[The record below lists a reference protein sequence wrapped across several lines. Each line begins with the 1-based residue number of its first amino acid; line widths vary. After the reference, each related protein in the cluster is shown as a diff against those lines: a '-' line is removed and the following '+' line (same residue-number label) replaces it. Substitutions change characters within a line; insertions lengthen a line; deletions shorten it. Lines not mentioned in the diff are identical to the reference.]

1 MKLSMTYRVRTRGFN
16 HIFDETVRLY
26 RQAVSFFVD
35 VCLTEWNL
43 ISTGKLQ
50 KERVNLVE
58 SLTVRTRQNPAVPYD
73 FSAAFY
79 KFPSYLRRAAIAEAL
94 GKVSSYQS
102 NLENWEAAEPEKRG
116 AKPSLP
122 QTGFVYP
129 AMDRSGMFIR
139 TGMYQA
145 AVKVFIRNTWD
156 WVLVD
161 LRKSD
166 VDYIEQHCKNYKEC
180 VPTLQKRGK
189 KWFLDF
195 AFQTAVKLPDTDIR
209 NTRIL
214 AVDLGLNSTCTCS
227 IMTPEGAVLGSGFLS
242 LPGEYDSLE
251 HAVSHIRHAQKL
263 CARKTPGLWKQA
275 KGINDDIAVKTARF
289 IVDTAIKYDVDCIV
303 MEYLDLAGKKRG
315 SKKQRLH
322 LWRAKYV
329 QTMVTDKVHRNMI
342 RTARVCAWNT
352 SRLAFDGSGRVM
364 RGKEADLPS
373 YSLCRFPTGK
383 QYNCDLNASY
393 NIGSRYYIRE
403 LLKTLPAT
411 AGQAVTA
418 NVPELAHRS
427 KCTLSSLIKLN
438 AALAA

>member
-43 ISTGKLQ
+43 ISTEKLQ

-58 SLTVRTRQNPAVPYD
+58 SLTIQTKQNPVVSYD
-73 FSAAFY
+73 FSAEFY

-94 GKVSSYQS
+94 GKVSSYRS
-102 NLENWEAAEPEKRG
+102 NLANWEAADSAKRG
-116 AKPSLP
+116 EKPSLP
-122 QTGFVYP
+122 QVGYVYP
-129 AMDRSGMFIR
+129 AMYRSGMFIR
-139 TGMYQA
+139 TGIYQA
-145 AVKVFIRNTWD
+145 ALKVFIRNTWD

-166 VDYIEQHCKNYKEC
+166 ADYILRHCKNYREC

-195 AFQTAVKLPDTDIR
+195 VFQTAVKLPDTKIQH
-209 NTRIL
+209 TRIL
-214 AVDLGLNSTCTCS
+214 AVDLGLNSACTCS
-227 IMTPEGAVLGSGFLS
+227 IMTPEGAVLGREFLS

-251 HAVSHIRHAQKL
+251 HAVSHIKHAQKL

-329 QTMVTDKVHRNMI
+329 QTMVTDKAHRNMI
-342 RTARVCAWNT
+342 RVARVCAWNT

-373 YSLCRFPTGK
+373 YSLCRFQTGK

>member
-16 HIFDETVRLY
+16 HLFDETVRLY

-43 ISTGKLQ
+43 ISTEKLQ

-58 SLTVRTRQNPAVPYD
+58 SLTIQTKQNPVVSYD
-73 FSAAFY
+73 FSAEFY

-94 GKVSSYQS
+94 GKVSSYRS
-102 NLENWEAAEPEKRG
+102 NLANWEAADSAKRG
-116 AKPSLP
+116 EKPSLP
-122 QTGFVYP
+122 QVGYVYP
-129 AMDRSGMFIR
+129 AMYRSGMFIR
-139 TGMYQA
+139 TGIYQA
-145 AVKVFIRNTWD
+145 ALKVFIRNTWD

-166 VDYIEQHCKNYKEC
+166 ADYILRHCKNYREC

-195 AFQTAVKLPDTDIR
+195 VFQTAVKLPDTKIQH
-209 NTRIL
+209 TRIL
-214 AVDLGLNSTCTCS
+214 AVDLGLNSACTCS
-227 IMTPEGAVLGSGFLS
+227 IMTPEGAVLGREFLS

-251 HAVSHIRHAQKL
+251 HAVSHIKHAQKL

-329 QTMVTDKVHRNMI
+329 QTMVTDKAHRNMI
-342 RTARVCAWNT
+342 RVARICAWNT

-373 YSLCRFPTGK
+373 YSLCRFQTGK

-427 KCTLSSLIKLN
+427 QCTLSSLIKLN

>member
-26 RQAVSFFVD
+26 RQAVSFFVA
-35 VCLTEWNL
+35 VCLKEWNL

-58 SLTVRTRQNPAVPYD
+58 SLTIQTKQNPVVSYD

-94 GKVSSYQS
+94 GKVSSYRS
-102 NLENWEAAEPEKRG
+102 NLANWEAADSAKRG
-116 AKPSLP
+116 EKPSLP
-122 QTGFVYP
+122 QVGYVYP
-129 AMDRSGMFIR
+129 AMYRSGMFIR
-139 TGMYQA
+139 TGIYQA
-145 AVKVFIRNTWD
+145 ALKVFIRNTWD

-166 VDYIEQHCKNYKEC
+166 ADYILRHCKNYKEC

-195 AFQTAVKLPDTDIR
+195 VFQTAVKLPDTKIQH
-209 NTRIL
+209 TRIL
-214 AVDLGLNSTCTCS
+214 AVDLGLNSACTCS
-227 IMTPEGAVLGSGFLS
+227 IMTPEGAVLGREFLS

-329 QTMVTDKVHRNMI
+329 QTMVTDKAHRNMI
-342 RTARVCAWNT
+342 RVARVCAWNT

-403 LLKTLPAT
+403 LLKTLPVT

>member
-1 MKLSMTYRVRTRGFN
+1 MKLSMTYRVRTKGFN
-16 HIFDETVRLY
+16 HIFNETVRLY

-35 VCLTEWNL
+35 VCLKEWNR
-43 ISTGKLQ
+43 ISVIQGQ
-50 KERVNLVE
+50 KIRSGFVE
-58 SLTVRTRQNPAVPYD
+58 SLTVKTKQNPVVPYD
-73 FSAAFY
+73 FSAKFY
-79 KFPSYLRRAAIAEAL
+79 KFPSYLRRAVIAEAL
-94 GKVSSYQS
+94 GKVSSYRS
-102 NLENWEAAEPEKRG
+102 NLANWEAADSAKRG
-116 AKPSLP
+116 EKPSLP
-122 QTGFVYP
+122 QVGYVYP
-129 AMDRSGMFIR
+129 AMYRSGMFIR
-139 TGMYQA
+139 TGIYQA
-145 AVKVFIRNTWD
+145 ALKVFIRNTWD

-166 VDYIEQHCKNYKEC
+166 ADYILRHCKNYREC

-195 AFQTAVKLPDTDIR
+195 VFQTAVKLPDTKIQH
-209 NTRIL
+209 TRIL
-214 AVDLGLNSTCTCS
+214 AVDLGLNSACTCS
-227 IMTPEGAVLGSGFLS
+227 IMTPEGAVLGREFLS

-251 HAVSHIRHAQKL
+251 HAVSHIKHAQKL

-289 IVDTAIKYDVDCIV
+289 IVDTAIKYDADCIV

-329 QTMVTDKVHRNMI
+329 QTMVTDKAHRNMI
-342 RTARVCAWNT
+342 RVARICAWNT

-373 YSLCRFPTGK
+373 YSLCRFQTGK

>member
-43 ISTGKLQ
+43 ISTEKLQ

-58 SLTVRTRQNPAVPYD
+58 SLTIQTKQNPVVSYD
-73 FSAAFY
+73 FSAEFY

-94 GKVSSYQS
+94 GKVSSYRS
-102 NLENWEAAEPEKRG
+102 NLANWEAADSAKRG
-116 AKPSLP
+116 EKPSLP
-122 QTGFVYP
+122 QVGYVYP
-129 AMDRSGMFIR
+129 AMYRSGMFIR
-139 TGMYQA
+139 TGIYQA
-145 AVKVFIRNTWD
+145 ALKVFIRNTWD

-166 VDYIEQHCKNYKEC
+166 ADYILRHCKNYREC

-195 AFQTAVKLPDTDIR
+195 VFQTAVKLPDTKIQH
-209 NTRIL
+209 TRIL
-214 AVDLGLNSTCTCS
+214 AVDLGLNSACTCS
-227 IMTPEGAVLGSGFLS
+227 NMTPEGAVLGREFLS

-251 HAVSHIRHAQKL
+251 HAISHITHAQKL
-263 CARKTPGLWKQA
+263 CARRTPGLWKQA
-275 KGINDDIAVKTARF
+275 KGINDDIAVKTAQF
-289 IVDTAIKYDVDCIV
+289 IVDTAVKYDVDCIV
-303 MEYLDLAGKKRG
+303 MEHLDLAGKKRG

-329 QTMVTDKVHRNMI
+329 QTMVTDKAHRNMI

-364 RGKEADLPS
+364 RGKEADLPN

-403 LLKTLPAT
+403 LLKTLPVT

>member
-1 MKLSMTYRVRTRGFN
+1 MKLSMTYRVRTNGFN
-16 HIFDETVRLY
+16 HVFDETVRLY

-35 VCLTEWNL
+35 VCLTEWDV
-43 ISTGKLQ
+43 ISAGQFQ

-58 SLTVRTRQNPAVPYD
+58 SLTIQTKQNPVVSYD
-73 FSAAFY
+73 FSAEFY

-94 GKVSSYQS
+94 GKVSSYRS
-102 NLENWEAAEPEKRG
+102 NLANWEAADPAKRG
-116 AKPSLP
+116 EKPSLP
-122 QTGFVYP
+122 QVGYVYP
-129 AMDRSGMFIR
+129 AMYRSGMFIR

-166 VDYIEQHCKNYKEC
+166 VDYIEHHCANYKEC

-195 AFQTAVKLPDTDIR
+195 VFQTSAKLPDVPIKDTS
-209 NTRIL
+209 IL
-214 AVDLGLNSTCTCS
+214 AVDLGLNSACTCS
-227 IMTPEGAVLGSGFLS
+227 IMTPEGAVLGREFLS
-242 LPGEYDSLE
+242 LQREYDSLE

-303 MEYLDLAGKKRG
+303 MEYLNLARRKRG

-329 QTMVTDKVHRNMI
+329 QAMVTDKAHRNMI
-342 RTARVCAWNT
+342 RVARVCAWNT

-438 AALAA
+438 AVLAA

>member
-1 MKLSMTYRVRTRGFN
+1 MY
-16 HIFDETVRLY
+16 
-26 RQAVSFFVD
+26 
-35 VCLTEWNL
+35 
-43 ISTGKLQ
+43 
-50 KERVNLVE
+50 
-58 SLTVRTRQNPAVPYD
+58 
-73 FSAAFY
+73 
-79 KFPSYLRRAAIAEAL
+79 
-94 GKVSSYQS
+94 
-102 NLENWEAAEPEKRG
+102 
-116 AKPSLP
+116 
-122 QTGFVYP
+122 
-129 AMDRSGMFIR
+129 RSGMFIR

-145 AVKVFIRNTWD
+145 ALKVFIRNTWD

-166 VDYIEQHCKNYKEC
+166 ADYILRHCKNYKEC
-180 VPTLQKRGK
+180 APTLQKRGK
-189 KWFLDF
+189 KWYLDF
-195 AFQTAVKLPDTDIR
+195 AFQTSVKLPDVSIKD
-209 NTRIL
+209 TRIL
-214 AVDLGLNSTCTCS
+214 AVDLGLNSACTCS
-227 IMTPEGAVLGSGFLS
+227 IMTPEGAVLGREFLS

-251 HAVSHIRHAQKL
+251 HAVSHIKHAQKL

-289 IVDTAIKYDVDCIV
+289 IVDTTIKYDADCIV

-329 QTMVTDKVHRNMI
+329 QTMVTDKAHRNMI
-342 RTARVCAWNT
+342 RVARICVWNT

-411 AGQAVTA
+411 AGQVVTA
-418 NVPELAHRS
+418 KVPELAHRS

>member
-1 MKLSMTYRVRTRGFN
+1 MY
-16 HIFDETVRLY
+16 
-26 RQAVSFFVD
+26 
-35 VCLTEWNL
+35 
-43 ISTGKLQ
+43 
-50 KERVNLVE
+50 
-58 SLTVRTRQNPAVPYD
+58 
-73 FSAAFY
+73 
-79 KFPSYLRRAAIAEAL
+79 
-94 GKVSSYQS
+94 
-102 NLENWEAAEPEKRG
+102 
-116 AKPSLP
+116 
-122 QTGFVYP
+122 
-129 AMDRSGMFIR
+129 RSGMFIR

-145 AVKVFIRNTWD
+145 ALKVFIRNTWD

-166 VDYIEQHCKNYKEC
+166 ADYILRHCKNYKEC
-180 VPTLQKRGK
+180 APTLQKRGK
-189 KWFLDF
+189 KWYLDF
-195 AFQTAVKLPDTDIR
+195 AFQTSVKLPDVSIKD
-209 NTRIL
+209 TRIL
-214 AVDLGLNSTCTCS
+214 AVDLGLNSACTCS
-227 IMTPEGAVLGSGFLS
+227 IMTPEGAVLGREFLS

-251 HAVSHIRHAQKL
+251 HAVSHIKHAQKL

-329 QTMVTDKVHRNMI
+329 QTMVTDKAHRNMI

-418 NVPELAHRS
+418 KVPELAHRS

>member
-1 MKLSMTYRVRTRGFN
+1 MKLSMTYSVRTKGFN
-16 HIFDETVRLY
+16 HIFNETVRLY

-35 VCLTEWNL
+35 VCLTEWDV
-43 ISTGKLQ
+43 ISAGQFQ

-58 SLTVRTRQNPAVPYD
+58 SLTIQTKQNPVVSYD
-73 FSAAFY
+73 FSAEFY

-94 GKVSSYQS
+94 GKVSSYRS
-102 NLENWEAAEPEKRG
+102 NLANWKAADPAKRG
-116 AKPSLP
+116 EKPSLP
-122 QTGFVYP
+122 QVGYVYP
-129 AMDRSGMFIR
+129 AMYRSGMFIR

-166 VDYIEQHCKNYKEC
+166 VDYIEHHCANYKEC

-195 AFQTAVKLPDTDIR
+195 VFQTAVKLPDTDIR

-214 AVDLGLNSTCTCS
+214 AVDLGLNSACTCS
-227 IMTPEGAVLGSGFLS
+227 IMTPEGAVLGREFLS

-251 HAVSHIRHAQKL
+251 HAISHIKHAQKL
-263 CARKTPGLWKQA
+263 CAHKTPGLWKQA

-303 MEYLDLAGKKRG
+303 MEYLDLGGRKRG

-329 QTMVTDKVHRNMI
+329 QTMVTDKAHRNMI

-352 SRLAFDGSGRVM
+352 SRLAFDGTGRVQ
-364 RGKEADLPS
+364 RGKEAKLPS

-411 AGQAVTA
+411 AGQVVTA
-418 NVPELAHRS
+418 KVPELAHRS

>member
-43 ISTGKLQ
+43 ISNGKLQ

-94 GKVSSYQS
+94 GKVSSYRS
-102 NLENWEAAEPEKRG
+102 NLANWEAADSAKRG
-116 AKPSLP
+116 EKPSLP
-122 QTGFVYP
+122 QVGYVYP
-129 AMDRSGMFIR
+129 AMYRSGMLIR
-139 TGMYQA
+139 TGIYQA
-145 AVKVFIRNTWD
+145 ALKVFIRNTWD

-166 VDYIEQHCKNYKEC
+166 ADYILRHCKNYREC

-195 AFQTAVKLPDTDIR
+195 VFQTAVKLPDTKIQH
-209 NTRIL
+209 TRIL
-214 AVDLGLNSTCTCS
+214 AVDLGLNSACTCS
-227 IMTPEGAVLGSGFLS
+227 IMTPEGAVLGREFLS

-329 QTMVTDKVHRNMI
+329 HSMVTDKAHRNMI
-342 RTARVCAWNT
+342 RVARVCAWNT

>member
-35 VCLTEWNL
+35 VCLTEWDV
-43 ISTGKLQ
+43 ISAGQFQ
-50 KERVNLVE
+50 KEWVNLVE
-58 SLTVRTRQNPAVPYD
+58 SLTIQTKQNPVVSYD
-73 FSAAFY
+73 FSAEFY

-94 GKVSSYQS
+94 GKVSSYRS
-102 NLENWEAAEPEKRG
+102 NLANWKAADPAKRG
-116 AKPSLP
+116 EKPSLP
-122 QTGFVYP
+122 QVGYVYP
-129 AMDRSGMFIR
+129 AMYRSGMFIR

-166 VDYIEQHCKNYKEC
+166 VDYIEHHCANYKEC

-195 AFQTAVKLPDTDIR
+195 VFQTAVKLPDTKIQH
-209 NTRIL
+209 TRIL

-227 IMTPEGAVLGSGFLS
+227 IMTPEGAVLGRGFLS

-251 HAVSHIRHAQKL
+251 HAVSHIKHAQKL

-275 KGINDDIAVKTARF
+275 KGINDDIAVKIARF

-329 QTMVTDKVHRNMI
+329 QTMVTDKAHRNMI

-352 SRLAFDGSGRVM
+352 SRLAFDRSGRVM

-373 YSLCRFPTGK
+373 YSLCRFQTGK

-403 LLKTLPAT
+403 LLKTLPVT
-411 AGQAVTA
+411 AGQEVTA

>member
-1 MKLSMTYRVRTRGFN
+1 MKLSMTYCVRTKGFN
-16 HIFDETVRLY
+16 RVFDETVRLY
-26 RQAVSFFVD
+26 RQAVSFFVA
-35 VCLTEWNL
+35 VCLKEWKY
-43 ISTGKLQ
+43 ISVIQGQ
-50 KERVNLVE
+50 KNRSGFVE
-58 SLTVRTRQNPAVPYD
+58 SLTVKTKQNLVVPYD
-73 FSAAFY
+73 FSVRFY

-94 GKVSSYQS
+94 GKVSSYRS
-102 NLENWEAAEPEKRG
+102 NLANWEATDPEKRG
-116 AKPSLP
+116 DKPSLP

-129 AMDRSGMFIR
+129 AMYRSGMFVR

-145 AVKVFIRNTWD
+145 ALKVFIRNTWD
-156 WVLVD
+156 WVLMD

-166 VDYIEQHCKNYKEC
+166 VDYIKHHCTNYKEC

-195 AFQTAVKLPDTDIR
+195 VFQTAVKLPEVSIK

-214 AVDLGLNSTCTCS
+214 AVDLGLNSACTCS
-227 IMTPEGAVLGSGFLS
+227 IMTPEGAVLGREFLS
-242 LPGEYDSLE
+242 LPREYDSLE
-251 HAVSHIRHAQKL
+251 HAISHIKHAQKL
-263 CARKTPGLWKQA
+263 CAHKTPGLWKQA

-289 IVDTAIKYDVDCIV
+289 IVDTAIKYDADCIV

-329 QTMVTDKVHRNMI
+329 QTMVTDKAHRNMI
-342 RTARVCAWNT
+342 RVARVCAWNT

-373 YSLCRFPTGK
+373 YSLCRFQTGK

-403 LLKTLPAT
+403 LLKTLPVT
-411 AGQAVTA
+411 VGQVVTA
-418 NVPELAHRS
+418 KVPELAHRS

>member
-1 MKLSMTYRVRTRGFN
+1 MKLSMTYRVRTKGFN
-16 HIFDETVRLY
+16 HIFNETVRLY

-35 VCLTEWNL
+35 VCLTEWDCV
-43 ISTGKLQ
+43 SAGQFQ

-58 SLTVRTRQNPAVPYD
+58 ALTIQTKQNPAVSYD

-94 GKVSSYQS
+94 GKASSYRS
-102 NLENWEAAEPEKRG
+102 NLTNWEAAEPEKRG

-129 AMDRSGMFIR
+129 AMYRSGMFIR

-145 AVKVFIRNTWD
+145 AVKVFIRNTWG

-166 VDYIEQHCKNYKEC
+166 VDYIEHHCKNYKEC

-227 IMTPEGAVLGSGFLS
+227 IMTP
-242 LPGEYDSLE
+242 
-251 HAVSHIRHAQKL
+251 
-263 CARKTPGLWKQA
+263 
-275 KGINDDIAVKTARF
+275 
-289 IVDTAIKYDVDCIV
+289 
-303 MEYLDLAGKKRG
+303 
-315 SKKQRLH
+315 
-322 LWRAKYV
+322 
-329 QTMVTDKVHRNMI
+329 
-342 RTARVCAWNT
+342 
-352 SRLAFDGSGRVM
+352 
-364 RGKEADLPS
+364 
-373 YSLCRFPTGK
+373 
-383 QYNCDLNASY
+383 
-393 NIGSRYYIRE
+393 
-403 LLKTLPAT
+403 
-411 AGQAVTA
+411 
-418 NVPELAHRS
+418 
-427 KCTLSSLIKLN
+427 
-438 AALAA
+438 

>member
-43 ISTGKLQ
+43 ISTEKLQ

-58 SLTVRTRQNPAVPYD
+58 SLTIQTKQNPVVSYD
-73 FSAAFY
+73 FSAEFY

-94 GKVSSYQS
+94 GKVSSYRS
-102 NLENWEAAEPEKRG
+102 NLANWEAADSAKRG
-116 AKPSLP
+116 EKPSLP
-122 QTGFVYP
+122 QVGYVYP
-129 AMDRSGMFIR
+129 AMYRSGMFIR

-166 VDYIEQHCKNYKEC
+166 VDYIEHHCANYKEC

-195 AFQTAVKLPDTDIR
+195 VFQTAVKLPDTKIQH
-209 NTRIL
+209 TRIL
-214 AVDLGLNSTCTCS
+214 AVDLGLNSACTCS
-227 IMTPEGAVLGSGFLS
+227 IMTPEGAVLGREFLS

-329 QTMVTDKVHRNMI
+329 QTMVTDKAHRNMI
-342 RTARVCAWNT
+342 RVARICAWNT

-373 YSLCRFPTGK
+373 YSLCRFQTGK

-438 AALAA
+438 VALAA

>member
-43 ISTGKLQ
+43 ISTEKLQ

-58 SLTVRTRQNPAVPYD
+58 SLTIQTKQNPVVSYD

-94 GKVSSYQS
+94 GKVSSYRS
-102 NLENWEAAEPEKRG
+102 NLANWEAADSAKRG
-116 AKPSLP
+116 EKPSLP
-122 QTGFVYP
+122 QVGYVYP
-129 AMDRSGMFIR
+129 AMYRSGMFIR
-139 TGMYQA
+139 TGIYQA
-145 AVKVFIRNTWD
+145 ALKVFIRNTWD

-166 VDYIEQHCKNYKEC
+166 ADYILRHCKNYREC

-195 AFQTAVKLPDTDIR
+195 VFQTAVKLPDTKIQH
-209 NTRIL
+209 TRIL
-214 AVDLGLNSTCTCS
+214 AVDLGLNSACTCS
-227 IMTPEGAVLGSGFLS
+227 IMTPEGAVLGREFLS

-251 HAVSHIRHAQKL
+251 HAVSHIKHAQKL

-303 MEYLDLAGKKRG
+303 MEYLDLGGRKRG

-329 QTMVTDKVHRNMI
+329 QAMVTDKAHRNMI
-342 RTARVCAWNT
+342 RVARVCAWNT

-364 RGKEADLPS
+364 RGKEAKLPS

-403 LLKTLPAT
+403 LLKTLPVT

>member
-43 ISTGKLQ
+43 ISTEKLQ

-58 SLTVRTRQNPAVPYD
+58 SLTIQTKQNPVVSYD
-73 FSAAFY
+73 FSAEFY

-94 GKVSSYQS
+94 GKVSSYRS
-102 NLENWEAAEPEKRG
+102 NLANWEAADSAKRG
-116 AKPSLP
+116 EKPSLP
-122 QTGFVYP
+122 QVGYVYP
-129 AMDRSGMFIR
+129 AMYRSGMFIR
-139 TGMYQA
+139 TGIYQA
-145 AVKVFIRNTWD
+145 ALKVFIRNTWD

-166 VDYIEQHCKNYKEC
+166 ADYILRHCKNYREC

-195 AFQTAVKLPDTDIR
+195 VFQTAVKLPDTKIQH
-209 NTRIL
+209 TRIL
-214 AVDLGLNSTCTCS
+214 AVDLGLNSACTCS
-227 IMTPEGAVLGSGFLS
+227 IMTPEGAVLGREFLS

-251 HAVSHIRHAQKL
+251 HAVSHIKHAQKL

-329 QTMVTDKVHRNMI
+329 HSMVTDKAHRNMI
-342 RTARVCAWNT
+342 RVARVCAWNT

-373 YSLCRFPTGK
+373 YSLCRFQTGK